1 MKGPVKGMSVT
12 SSCISIGEKKLECI
26 WDGTDKNVKYD
37 TTKYTISGRTITID
51 GTQSA
56 QGHLSMDGTKIT
68 WKIKNSD
75 GEVKDDK
82 FMTWTKLGTLS
93 IIHHKTVTTHFFN

>member
-68 WKIKNSD
+68 SWND
-75 GEVKDDK
+75 N
-82 FMTWTKLGTLS
+82 FMTWTKLRTLI